1 MASEA
6 QKAANRR
13 NAEKSTGPK
22 TEAGKAVVAGSALKH
37 GLTADKVVCF
47 DEKWEDFMS
56 SHAALREALEP
67 LDALEEQL
75 VERIALCSWR
85 LRRSSRVEA
94 EMISAL
100 ATAQPRFRGIEIA
113 AAFNHSAAEMTALS
127 RYEVAL
133 DNAMRRALTT
143 LERHQARRRG
153 EVVPAPIEVN
163 VSGLEM
169 LEAATVARDS
179 NNYETKPIFPEKSAA
194 EFPEAVE

>member
-22 TEAGKAVVAGSALKH
+22 TEAGKSVVAGSALKH

-47 DEKWEDFMS
+47 DERWEDFMS

-67 LDALEEQL
+67 RDALEEQL
-75 VERIALCSWR
+75 VERIALCAWR
-85 LRRSSRVEA
+85 LRRASRVEA
-94 EMISAL
+94 EMINAFLDPKPRIHDTFMATVFDL
-100 ATAQPRFRGIEIA
+100 ASPD
-113 AAFNHSAAEMTALS
+113 MTALS

-143 LERHQARRRG
+143 LERRQARRRG
-153 EVVPAPIEVN
+153 EAVPAPIEVT
-163 VSGLEM
+163 VSGF
-169 LEAATVARDS
+169 EASEDIARPPES
-179 NNYETKPIFPEKSAA
+179 KNYETKPIFPEKSVA
-194 EFPEAVE
+194 EISAAVE